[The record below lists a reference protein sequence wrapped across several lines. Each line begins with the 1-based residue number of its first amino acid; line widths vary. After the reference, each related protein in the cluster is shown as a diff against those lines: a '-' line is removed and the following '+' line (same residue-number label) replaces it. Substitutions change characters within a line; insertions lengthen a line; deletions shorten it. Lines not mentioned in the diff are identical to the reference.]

1 MKRRNL
7 ILAGTGAGAGFA
19 LAAPAVHAQGAW
31 PNRSIRLIAPFAP
44 GGSVDTM
51 ARITAQKLQERLG
64 QPVVVE
70 NRAGAN
76 GAVGGIMV
84 AQAPADGYT
93 FCFSASVQI
102 LARLVMRSPGYDPL
116 TDLEPVARV
125 GQGPLLLIMA
135 PQRPQT
141 TLQEVVAAIR
151 ANPRDWTF
159 ATSALGAAGH
169 LATIEFIRQIGADLT
184 VAAYR
189 GTTPALAD
197 LFTDRVQLIFDPMLA
212 TLPPVRANRVK
223 PVAITSARRS
233 PAAPEVP
240 TTAEGGMPSVDLQ
253 SWWGLWSP
261 RGLPAEISQRIQR
274 ELSTAMLEPDV
285 AQRTVTLGI
294 EPLFEGMPAFAQFIQ
309 RDFQR
314 TEELLRLANF
324 QPE

>member
-1 MKRRNL
+1 MIQRRSL
-7 ILAGTGAGAGFA
+7 LATTGLA

-31 PNRSIRLIAPFAP
+31 PNRSVRVIAPFAP

-51 ARITAQKLQERLG
+51 ARLTAQKLTERLG
-64 QPVVVE
+64 QSFVVE

-76 GAVGGIMV
+76 GAVGGIAV
-84 AQAPADGYT
+84 AQSPPDGHT
-93 FCFSASVQI
+93 LCFSASLQT
-102 LARLVMRSPGYDPL
+102 LARLVMRNPGYDPL
-116 TDLEPVARV
+116 VDLDPIGRV

-141 TLQEVVAAIR
+141 TLPELVAAIR
-151 ANPRDWTF
+151 ANPRDWAF
-159 ATSALGAAGH
+159 ATSSLGSAGH
-169 LATIEFIRQIGADLT
+169 LATIEFMRQLGVELT

-212 TLPPVRANRVK
+212 TVPPVRAGRVK
-223 PVAITSARRS
+223 AMAITSARRS

-253 SWWGLWSP
+253 SWWGYWGP
-261 RGLPAEISQRIQR
+261 RGTPPEVKARIAEVLTPAMR
-274 ELSTAMLEPDV
+274 EADVLE
-285 AQRTVTLGI
+285 RTVALGI
-294 EPLFEGMPAFAQFIQ
+294 EPMFEPAPEFARFIQ

-314 TEELLRLANF
+314 TEELLRIANF